1 MFSIELEKLK
11 LQEMK
16 VFKTILICTLA
27 SMFSLSAFAY
37 KYVGSG
43 QNPGM
48 AGSGNAEQQGLETR
62 AAQCAPATGLRDLE
76 WNNVR
81 TRIETGGSMWQDR
94 ANGRAAYEVPKD
106 GGVSSIFAGGLWMGG
121 LSTDQ
126 TLRLAAVRFREGNDY
141 WPGPLTNDGTAEVS
155 AATCVQYDQFAVT
168 LRQDA
173 QTHRLYFDMLNAG
186 ATQPEMEAAGLGD
199 YTIPSYFFT
208 YPAHGNT
215 ALLQDYY
222 LAPFYNYDDN
232 PEYDPRKGDYPWYD
246 FLREIDCANRKRE
259 DQVPLYGDQNFYWIF
274 NDKGNI
280 HTESTG
286 APIGMEIRA
295 QAFAFT
301 SNDEINNM
309 TFLNYVLI
317 NQGTQR
323 LTETYFGS
331 YIDPDLGAY
340 NDDYVGCDVQR
351 GLGYCYNGDGFDEPV
366 SGSNG
371 YGDYLPAVGVDF
383 FEGPYQDAD
392 GADNPLTT
400 DVIQAEQMGGIPYK
414 GLGIGYGDD
423 IVDNERYGMRR
434 FVYYNN
440 GSGLA
445 QDPSQPMH
453 YYNYMRGI
461 WKNNQT
467 MLYGGNG
474 FNQGVV
480 AGMPAQYMFPGDSDP
495 YNWSTHG
502 VVPTSGFP
510 WTEVSANNQPGDRRF
525 VQSAGPFTLE
535 PGDYNNITLG
545 VVWAQANSKNNNWEP
560 VELLRLADDKA
571 QSLFD
576 NCFEIVSGPD
586 APDVAVREL
595 DREIILMLSNA
606 NTLSNNYQE
615 NYVEFDP
622 SIPDSLNGVALTEV
636 ERSYQFEGYLIYQL
650 VDPTISSA
658 GLNDPDKARLIAQCD
673 VRNGI
678 TNIINYDRDG
688 TTGLIV
694 PQLMVQGADNGINRS
709 FRITTDAFATSAN
722 TLVNHKTYYFMA
734 IAYGYNQYAPYSI
747 ATNTGQSQSYKSS
760 RKAAVGEVPVI
771 KAIPHNVTP
780 LNGGTVMNSSY
791 GEGFMLTRLEGKGN
805 GLQNLAITGA
815 DENSL
820 LSSPFSLT
828 ELDYLPGRGPVNVKV
843 VDPLRVPAADFELKL
858 NDTPSNTNNID
869 SLFWTLTNVTDNEV
883 YDSYTS
889 FRTSSEDV
897 VLDYGISIYWGQYE
911 YRNNVGA
918 VEPHKTALI
927 SGTIEFA
934 NNREPWLTGV
944 PDSEGVTPFNWI
956 RAGTFAPAQD
966 NQEEKLY
973 ADYQFASG
981 FWIDGEGDYEKI
993 LSGTVAPY
1001 CLVSHTDNGSF
1012 ENPVAPSF
1020 GKTPI
1025 ETDANNDGLLIVGD
1039 ISSQT
1044 SRNQLLASS
1053 NRFISGLAGLNNVD
1067 VVITPDKSKWTRCP
1081 VLEMQPQSALAQNAL
1096 VPSQGNPS
1104 KMKLRK
1110 HLSVDKNGKVAGEEG
1125 YNATEGGLTGSTGM
1139 GWFPG
1144 YAIDLGTGE
1153 RLNMAFGEDSWLAGD
1168 NGRDMLWNPSSNYTT
1183 PSGEPVFGG
1192 QHWVYIFKNLR
1203 AEVNMEP
1210 SETMFCPRYD
1220 EGQYLYSRLLNGN
1233 NNHLKEAFAACTWV
1247 CSSILNSD
1255 YEWKSPEQGLV
1266 PGMVK
1271 LSLRVAKP
1279 YAKYAPT
1286 AQPVTNTNGAQNKW
1300 RNLYRFSTKG
1310 SATTVNVADAK
1321 EGALDMINIVP
1332 NPYYAFS
1339 GYETGKLDNRVK
1351 IVNLPEQCTINIYDL
1366 NGTLIRQF
1374 KKGDPTSSVDWDLKN
1389 HKNIPIASGTY
1400 IIHIDVPN
1408 VGEKVLKWFGVMRPV
1423 DLDNF

>member
-1 MFSIELEKLK
+1 
-11 LQEMK
+11 MK
-16 VFKTILICTLA
+16 AIKTIFIGLLA
-27 SMFSLSAFAY
+27 ALSSTAGNAY
-37 KYVGSG
+37 KYIGSG

-48 AGSGNAEQQGLETR
+48 NTNTESGSADFESR
-62 AAQCAPATGLRDLE
+62 AAQCAPAIGLRDLE

-94 ANGRAAYEVPKD
+94 ANTRAAYEVPKD

-126 TLRLAAVRFREGNDY
+126 TLRIAAVRFREGNDY

-155 AATCVQYDQFAVT
+155 AATCVQYDNFAVT

-173 QTHRLYFDMLNAG
+173 QTHRLYHDMVNAG
-186 ATQPEMEAAGLGD
+186 ASAEELAAVGLD
-199 YTIPSYFFT
+199 NYTTPSYFYT

-232 PEYDPRKGDYPWYD
+232 EEYDPSMGDYPWYD

-301 SNDEINNM
+301 SNDEVNNM

-331 YIDPDLGAY
+331 YIDPDLG
-340 NDDYVGCDVQR
+340 NPTDDYVGCDVQR
-351 GLGYCYNGDGFDEPV
+351 GLGYCYNGDGFDEA
-366 SGSNG
+366 STSSTG
-371 YGDYLPAVGVDF
+371 YGDYLAAVGVDF

-392 GADNPLTT
+392 NMDNPLTS
-400 DVIQAEQMGGIPYK
+400 DIAVAEAQLGIPYK

-423 IVDNERYGMRR
+423 IVDNERYGMRK

-440 GSGLA
+440 SFGLNG
-445 QDPSQPMH
+445 DPNQPMH

-474 FNQGVV
+474 FNSGVV
-480 AGMPAQYMFPGDSDP
+480 QGLTAQYMFPGDSDP

-502 VVPTSGFP
+502 VVPSSGYP
-510 WTEVSANNQPGDRRF
+510 WTEVTAGNEKGDRRF

-545 VVWAQANSKNNNWEP
+545 VVWARATSKNNNWEP

-576 NCFEIVSGPD
+576 NCFELVSGPD
-586 APDVAVREL
+586 APDVTVREL
-595 DREIILMLSNA
+595 DREIILMLSNE
-606 NTLSNNYQE
+606 NSLSNNYLE
-615 NYVEFDP
+615 GYLEFDP
-622 SIPDSLNGVALTEV
+622 AIPDSINGQFLTETQ
-636 ERSYQFEGYLIYQL
+636 RSYTFEGYLVYQL
-650 VDPTISSA
+650 SSA
-658 GLNDPDKARLIAQCD
+658 SVTNADLDDPEMARLIAQCD
-673 VRNGI
+673 VRNGV
-678 TNIINYDRDG
+678 TNLINYDRDPN
-688 TTGLIV
+688 TGLIV
-694 PQLMVQGADNGINRS
+694 PSLKVQGADQGLKRS
-709 FRITTDAFATSAN
+709 FRITSDAYATSA
-722 TLVNHKTYYFMA
+722 TSLVNHKTYYFMV
-734 IAYGYNQYAPYSI
+734 IAYGYNQYAPYNV
-747 ATNTGQSQSYKSS
+747 ADNTGQSQVFKSS
-760 RKAAVGEVPVI
+760 RKGAVGAVQVI
-771 KAIPHNVTP
+771 RAIPHNNTP
-780 LNGGTVMNSSY
+780 LNGGTVLNSNY
-791 GEGFMLTRLEGKGN
+791 GDGFFLTRIEGKGN
-805 GLQNLAITGA
+805 GLQQLAITGA
-815 DENSL
+815 DEAALTQSPYSL
-820 LSSPFSLT
+820 G
-828 ELDYLPGRGPVNVKV
+828 EVNYLPGRGPVQVQV
-843 VDPLRVPAADFELKL
+843 VDPLRVPAAEFELSLKDGPT
-858 NDTPSNTNNID
+858 NSNHID
-869 SLFWTLTNVTDNEV
+869 SLYWSLKNLTDNEV
-883 YDSYTS
+883 YNSYTS
-889 FRTSSEDV
+889 FRTTSEDV
-897 VLDYGISIYWGQYE
+897 ILDYGISINWGQYE
-911 YRNNVGA
+911 YLNNVGLTEA
-918 VEPHKTALI
+918 HKTALI
-927 SGTIEFA
+927 SSNIEFSNA
-934 NNREPWLTGV
+934 REPWLTGV
-944 PDSEGVTPFNWI
+944 PDADGMTPLNWI
-956 RAGTFAPAQD
+956 RAGTFAPAQN

-973 ADYQFASG
+973 ADYQWQNGS
-981 FWIDGEGDYEKI
+981 WIDGEGDYERV
-993 LSGTVAPY
+993 LSGMVAPY
-1001 CLVSHTDNGSF
+1001 CLVSFTDNATN
-1012 ENPVAPSF
+1012 ENPVAPTY
-1020 GKTPI
+1020 GQTPI
-1025 ETDANNDGLLIVGD
+1025 ETAAGGDSPFLVGD
-1039 ISSQT
+1039 LSSNPN
-1044 SRNQLLASS
+1044 RILPLASGFQ
-1053 NRFISGLAGLNNVD
+1053 FISGIAGLNNVD
-1067 VVITPDKSKWTRCP
+1067 IVITPDKSKWTRSP
-1081 VLEMQPQSALAQNAL
+1081 VLEMQPLAALAENAL

-1110 HLSVDKNGKVAGEEG
+1110 HLSVDKNGLVAGDPG
-1125 YNATEGGLTGSTGM
+1125 YNAAEGDLTGATGM

-1153 RLNMAFGEDSWLAGD
+1153 RLNIAFGEDSWLSGD
-1168 NGRDMLWNPSSNYTT
+1168 NGRDMLWNPSSNIM
-1183 PSGEPVFGG
+1183 SQNGQAVMGG
-1192 QHWVYIFKNLR
+1192 QHWIYIFKNLR
-1203 AEVNMEP
+1203 AETATVGVSANY
-1210 SETMFCPRYD
+1210 CPRYD
-1220 EGQYLYSRLLNGN
+1220 EGQYLYSKLLNGTN
-1233 NNHLKEAFAACTWV
+1233 NDLKNAFAACTWV
-1247 CSSILNSD
+1247 SSAILNDD
-1255 YEWKSPEQGLV
+1255 YSYKTPQEGLV
-1266 PGMVK
+1266 PGVVK
-1271 LSLRVAKP
+1271 ISMRVAKP

-1286 AQPVTNTNGAQNKW
+1286 AQSVNDPSGSINSW

-1310 SATTVNVADAK
+1310 SAATLSNSEARVS
-1321 EGALDMINIVP
+1321 ALDMINIVP

-1339 GYETGKLDNRVK
+1339 GYETSKLDNRVK
-1351 IVNLPEQCTINIYDL
+1351 IVNLPEQCTISIYDL

-1400 IIHIDVPN
+1400 IIHVDVPN